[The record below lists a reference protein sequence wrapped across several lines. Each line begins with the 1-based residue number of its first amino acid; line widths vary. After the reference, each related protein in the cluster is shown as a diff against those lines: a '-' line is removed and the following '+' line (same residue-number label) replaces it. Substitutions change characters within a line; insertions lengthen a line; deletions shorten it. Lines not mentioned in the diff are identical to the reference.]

1 MFTDEVK
8 ISSNPI
14 VKLIKIINEVE
25 KYVIHIWIKSFFIL
39 IVSYLIVSG
48 IGPSNFPSIKDI
60 FIYSTISLIVATLL
74 NYFLLKYDN
83 LLVYFLFFSISFCS
97 ILGLTK
103 TLTGSLSESTSLYI
117 YGLSFYTATLAYL
130 SKVKKLNFAS
140 SFIAANPLLL
150 ITGPIATLF
159 KVIHCKTLT
168 TRFNYYFPFII
179 LGIFL
184 HQIIATPL
192 TQARFL
198 IESTDLISTIT
209 YGLIFEIFVYSN
221 FCGLSLIIFGIFG
234 ILGIRI
240 PLNFRQPFSSKNLL
254 EFWRGW
260 HISFSIVLKELFY
273 IPIKKKFGTGVAIFG
288 VFLSSALWHGVSLNF
303 IWWGLFHAICFSLT
317 LILLKSN
324 IKYISTVLLIVTVP
338 LARILYSDD
347 ETSRLISKLHFN
359 YNHFDALYR
368 ISNLG
373 NHVKISIAFGSIFI
387 LLEILFRN
395 NKLFISKN
403 YKFYRVPVIQ
413 YILIILIILFI
424 NSNGILYAVYGQ
436 R

>member
-1 MFTDEVK
+1 M
-8 ISSNPI
+8 
-14 VKLIKIINEVE
+14 
-25 KYVIHIWIKSFFIL
+25 
-39 IVSYLIVSG
+39 
-48 IGPSNFPSIKDI
+48 
-60 FIYSTISLIVATLL
+60 
-74 NYFLLKYDN
+74 
-83 LLVYFLFFSISFCS
+83 
-97 ILGLTK
+97 
-103 TLTGSLSESTSLYI
+103 
-117 YGLSFYTATLAYL
+117 
-130 SKVKKLNFAS
+130 
-140 SFIAANPLLL
+140 
-150 ITGPIATLF
+150 
-159 KVIHCKTLT
+159 
-168 TRFNYYFPFII
+168 TRFKYYFPFII
-179 LGIFL
+179 LGVFL

-192 TQARFL
+192 TQTRFL

-260 HISFSIVLKELFY
+260 HISFSTALKELFY
-273 IPIKKKFGTGVAIFG
+273 IPIKRKFGSGVAIFG

-317 LILLKSN
+317 LILLRSN

-338 LARILYSDD
+338 FARILSSDD
-347 ETSRLISKLHFN
+347 NINRLISKLHFN

-368 ISNLG
+368 INDLG

-395 NKLFISKN
+395 KKLFISKN
-403 YKFYRVPVIQ
+403 YKFYRTPAVQ
-413 YILIILIILFI
+413 YGLVILIILFI
-424 NSNGILYAVYGQ
+424 NSNGSIYAVYGQ

>member
-1 MFTDEVK
+1 LIADE
-8 ISSNPI
+8 ISTHINSI
-14 VKLIKIINEVE
+14 FKLKKYNEIE
-25 KYVIHIWIKSFFIL
+25 KYVIHIWIKSLIIL
-39 IVSYLIVSG
+39 IISYLVISG
-48 IGPSNFPSIKDI
+48 ISPSNFLHIKEII
-60 FIYSTISLIVATLL
+60 FYSTASLIIAFIL
-74 NYFLLKYDN
+74 NYLLFKYN
-83 LLVYFLFFSISFCS
+83 QSLTYILFFFITLCS

-103 TLTGSLSESTSLYI
+103 TLTGSHSESPSLYI
-117 YGLSFYTATLAYL
+117 YGISFYTVTLAYL
-130 SKVKKLNFAS
+130 SKVKKLNLAS
-140 SFIAANPLLL
+140 YFIAANPLLL
-150 ITGPIATLF
+150 ITGPIATSF
-159 KVIHCKTLT
+159 KVIHSKTLM

-179 LGIFL
+179 LGVFL

-192 TQARFL
+192 TQTRFL

-317 LILLKSN
+317 LILLRSN

-338 LARILYSDD
+338 FARILSSDD
-347 ETSRLISKLHFN
+347 NINRLISKLHFN

-368 ISNLG
+368 INDLG

-395 NKLFISKN
+395 KKLFISKN
-403 YKFYRVPVIQ
+403 YKFYRTPAVQ
-413 YILIILIILFI
+413 YGLVILIILFI
-424 NSNGILYAVYGQ
+424 NSNGSMYAVYGQ